1 MSHSWMPLYVGDYL
15 RDTRRLST
23 LQHGIYV
30 LLIMDYW
37 SAGSLPDDD
46 VQLARIAGVTMKQ
59 WECNRNTIASLFLP
73 NWKHKRV
80 EEELAKADDISSK
93 RKANADKRWS
103 KSNANAGAID
113 DANGMHRAPV
123 PQSQSQPHSLSDL
136 PNGKSSAPN
145 GAAGPTEEPKEKP
158 KRQKPDDDPT
168 LNAMLA
174 EYDDVARSLGLPQ
187 TRGITSK
194 REGLL
199 RARAHDL
206 VQVFGFPDP
215 LIGMRAVMAKIR
227 ASPFLCDRRNR
238 WMGLD
243 WILNETNFLKIMEGT
258 YEKGDASNG
267 FSLHP

>member
-1 MSHSWMPLYVGDYL
+1 MPLYIGDYL
-15 RDTRRLST
+15 ADTAHLNAAE
-23 LQHGIYV
+23 HGAYL
-30 LLIMDYW
+30 LLIMHYW
-37 SAGSLPDDD
+37 QKGSLPDDD
-46 VQLARIAGVTMKQ
+46 CKLASIARAFPEQWSSMKA
-59 WECNRNTIASLFLP
+59 TISEFFDGG
-73 NWKHKRV
+73 WKHPRIDA
-80 EEELAKADDISSK
+80 ELAKSEAAYQRRAEAG
-93 RKANADKRWS
+93 RKGGTAKS
-103 KSNANAGAID
+103 VKQCSSNAIASEPSIAV
-113 DANGMHRAPV
+113 ALHK
-123 PQSQSQPHSLSDL
+123 QSHYTTLLSDL

-145 GAAGPTEEPKEKP
+145 GATGPIERPKEKP
-158 KRQKPDDDPT
+158 KRQKPDDDPI